1 MPVRIQA
8 HSGSCRCPTDS
19 KKDAPRCHS
28 DGTLFFARPKQN
40 VGLGPG
46 VSGRPSQLAWYSRVI
61 SPSTG
66 ISPEFYTRPALIYSL
81 GQLSHFLRHSLLS
94 PPSLGRRGRRHL
106 FALPIER
113 GEGAQSAGRP
123 NVHPTASASGDCSG
137 TNPDGQTVH
146 RRGDHSSLLP
156 LSGRLD
162 SLSFT
167 LSIEFLLLLR
177 SDVRRDQFE
186 PPCSDGLHTWTKAT
200 LTHVCR
206 PRCEVRIVHVYGHS

>member
-81 GQLSHFLRHSLLS
+81 GQLSHFLRNSLLS

-113 GEGAQSAGRP
+113 ERGEGAQSGGAAGQMSIPLHRQAAIAVVP
-123 NVHPTASASGDCSG
+123 IQTDRRSIGEG
-137 TNPDGQTVH
+137 TI
-146 RRGDHSSLLP
+146 P
-156 LSGRLD
+156 LSFPYLGD
-162 SLSFT
+162 ST
-167 LSIEFLLLLR
+167 LSPSR
-177 SDVRRDQFE
+177 SRSNSSSSSDPTSEETNLSPLVRMGYIHG
-186 PPCSDGLHTWTKAT
+186 PKLHSHTS
-200 LTHVCR
+200 V
-206 PRCEVRIVHVYGHS
+206 VRAAKSE